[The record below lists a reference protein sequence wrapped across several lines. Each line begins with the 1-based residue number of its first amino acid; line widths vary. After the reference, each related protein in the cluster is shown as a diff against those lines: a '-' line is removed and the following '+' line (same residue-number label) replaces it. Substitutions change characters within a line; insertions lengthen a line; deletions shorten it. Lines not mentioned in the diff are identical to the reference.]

1 MHVEKKHKDD
11 NKDTKKDSI
20 NRTKNTTP
28 VTPNKLRNGDRT
40 ASIESRMRLLHVQF
54 VFAK

>member
-1 MHVEKKHKDD
+1 MHIEKDD